1 MGMTSEAKVGRGC
14 AVSSAMRCR
23 FSASTCSSAGRAW
36 CASMRPKAGSDSNSR
51 SGLFTAK
58 ILSDVR
64 QYPGEG
70 GAAAHEPA
78 DAGHCAAPE
87 PPRQCFA
94 VRCSQQK
101 CASIHGIAEDVGRGR
116 THLGRTPIQDLPA
129 GGGARLLPLRR
140 AQCAVVVGV
149 EAREQGGLVL
159 FPIVEQVRGGG
170 LGILGAGAAET
181 AKCTDGVDMFVRL
194 QAIFGV
200 AGFVGQQS
208 IGQPAENPSAVRY
221 AYLRP
226 FRRSVPDIARAGKDF
241 GAARIDQTLTSA
253 VVQKE
258 GFGAGISLDRAPR
271 ARSARVTPLL
281 DLIAPPGPG
290 ALRQRRLI
298 VAIRRRYAESA
309 DFN

>member
-1 MGMTSEAKVGRGC
+1 MTSEAKVGRGC

-70 GAAAHEPA
+70 GAAANEAA
-78 DAGHCAAPE
+78 DAGRCAAPE

-94 VRCSQQK
+94 VRCGQQK
-101 CASIHGIAEDVGRGR
+101 CASIHGIAEDIDRGW
-116 THLGRTPIQDLPA
+116 THLGRTPIQDWPA
-129 GGGARLLPLRR
+129 GGSARLLPLRR

-149 EAREQGGLVL
+149 EAREQGGLVF
-159 FPIVEQVRGGG
+159 FPLVQQVRGGG
-170 LGILGAGAAET
+170 LVILGAGAAET

-200 AGFVGQQS
+200 AVFVGQQS
-208 IGQPAENPSAVRY
+208 VGQPAENSRTVGY

-226 FRRSVPDIARAGKDF
+226 FRRSVPNIARAGKDF
-241 GAARIDQTLTSA
+241 GAARIDQTLTGA
-253 VVQKE
+253 VVEKE
-258 GFGAGISLDRAPR
+258 GFGAGISLDGAPR
-271 ARSARVTPLL
+271 ARSARVAPLL
-281 DLIAPPGPG
+281 DLVAPPGTRNP
-290 ALRQRRLI
+290 RK
-298 VAIRRRYAESA
+298 RRRIGEI
-309 DFN
+309 